1 MRSII
6 HFYMPSFHAAIEQMR
21 NPDLAGKPVIVTRRS
36 GGTEVVVSASSEA
49 KLDGVHEGMTVRHAG
64 RYCPSGIFVPAD
76 WGMYKEASENVLN
89 IISDYSPLLEPHG
102 LDRAYMDLTGT
113 QDCSRMEPQ
122 RHGEHRGE
130 EEAGILPFSL
140 SPVRPF
146 SSTSPWLNTP
156 TFVVEDIQR
165 RVRDEVGLVIS
176 AGIAQ
181 NKLLAYAA
189 ASTCG
194 AGECIEIEPGGEREF
209 LAPLPVSY
217 LPGVGAK
224 IEKRLLALGV
234 VTIGELAS
242 IPAPMLFRQFGPIGS
257 RLHRLAHGTDFSPVT
272 ALYPPETIIIKHT
285 FGDMYETPSE
295 PEAVEPY
302 LLRMSDRISAKLV
315 ERNRKAGMV
324 SLRIRFENG
333 DSTSRSHVPKSAISS
348 AHEIY
353 SAARRILGQEM
364 HGTEV
369 VSIGLTLSDLRAIG
383 GFQLDFLDDPER
395 RMRIQALFGRIHARF
410 GEKALIYGAALSA

>member
-1 MRSII
+1 
-6 HFYMPSFHAAIEQMR
+6 
-21 NPDLAGKPVIVTRRS
+21 L
-36 GGTEVVVSASSEA
+36 
-49 KLDGVHEGMTVRHAG
+49 
-64 RYCPSGIFVPAD
+64 C
-76 WGMYKEASENVLN
+76 EASPSRE
-89 IISDYSPLLEPHG
+89 
-102 LDRAYMDLTGT
+102 RDLSGKVEEI
-113 QDCSRMEPQ
+113 QQ
-122 RHGEHRGE
+122 RIG
-130 EEAGILPFSL
+130 
-140 SPVRPF
+140 
-146 SSTSPWLNTP
+146 
-156 TFVVEDIQR
+156 
-165 RVRDEVGLVIS
+165 DEVGLVIS

-189 ASTCG
+189 ASTCE

-242 IPAPMLFRQFGPIGS
+242 IPAAMLFWQFGPIGS

-285 FGDMYETPSE
+285 FGDMYETPCE

-302 LLRMSDRISAKLV
+302 LLRMSDRVSAKLA

-324 SLRIRFENG
+324 SLRIGFENG
-333 DSTSRSHVPKSAISS
+333 DSVSRSHVPKSAISS

-353 SAARRILGQEM
+353 SAARRILRTEM

-369 VSIGLTLSDLRAIG
+369 VSIGLTLSDLRAVG

>member
-36 GGTEVVVSASSEA
+36 GGTEVVVSASPEA
-49 KLDGVHEGMTVRHAG
+49 KLDGVREGMTVRHAG
-64 RYCPSGIFVPAD
+64 RYCPSGIFLPAD
-76 WGMYKEASENVLN
+76 WGLYKEASENVLN
-89 IISDYSPLLEPHG
+89 TISDYSPLLEPHG
-102 LDRAYMDLTGT
+102 LDRAYMDVTGCGGQHRT
-113 QDCSRMEPQ
+113 SNIER
-122 RHGEHRGE
+122 RTSNGEHLRVAE
-130 EEAGILPFSL
+130 EI
-140 SPVRPF
+140 
-146 SSTSPWLNTP
+146 
-156 TFVVEDIQR
+156 R
-165 RVRDEVGLVIS
+165 RKVRDEVGLTVS

-189 ASTCG
+189 ASTCE
-194 AGECIEIEPGGEREF
+194 AGEGSEIEPGGEREF

-217 LPGVGAK
+217 LPGIGAK

-242 IPAPMLFRQFGPIGS
+242 IPSPMLFRQFGPVGS

-272 ALYPPETIIIKHT
+272 ALYPPEIIIIEHT
-285 FGDMYETPSE
+285 FGDMYETPCE

-324 SLRIRFENG
+324 SLRIGFDNG
-333 DSTSRSHVPKSAISS
+333 DSVSRSHVPKNAISS

-353 SAARRILGQEM
+353 SAATRILRTEM
-364 HGTEV
+364 HGAAV
-369 VSIGLTLSDLRAIG
+369 VSIRLTLSDLRPVG